1 LIRILTVSPCSTAG
15 RTLFIH
21 GSPPPELPLGTGVI
35 VTSEDGNGGKVLVAA
50 GVSVNVAVGG
60 GGVAV
65 GMADWVSATIV
76 NAAAATVLCMST
88 ALTVG
93 VACAQRA
100 PHPLMSSVIM
110 STRVRIE
117 KHFM

>member
-1 LIRILTVSPCSTAG
+1 M
-15 RTLFIH
+15 H
-21 GSPPPELPLGTGVI
+21 GSPPPELLLGTGVN
-35 VTSEDGNGGKVLVAA
+35 VTCEEGNGGKVLVAA

-65 GMADWVSATIV
+65 GMADWVSASIV
-76 NAAAATVLCMST
+76 KATAAIVLCMLT

-93 VACAQRA
+93 VACAPRA
-100 PHPLMSSVIM
+100 PQALTISAVMSIGV
-110 STRVRIE
+110 TLE